1 MSAKQVRMFIA
12 AILLLT
18 FGLLT
23 ACGSTGGVEA
33 TESVPASTESTES
46 ETAEQAATA
55 ATEAA
60 TRIYKDFSGHEV
72 AIPTHPQKIVMLG
85 DIPGDLLALGIT
97 PAGNDWVNEPY
108 IYKDDLAGVVDIG
121 YPHNMEKVLELAP
134 DLILQAGYGGPD
146 DTEIFEKMSKIA
158 PTVIFNRDAATFDRL
173 REVADI
179 VNKKQEAEAWIASY
193 EIKAKAMWDK
203 IGLKPGESATVY
215 LSLAGDFYVM
225 GHFSLTMSLYQSGG
239 FSPSTKVQELI
250 DKKEVFSLISME
262 VLPDYAGDHVFLLS
276 SPGTDD
282 EVEAKKLM
290 EGPLWKSI
298 PAVKNNQAYTADISW
313 NASDPITMERF
324 LEELPK
330 IMGMK

>member
-1 MSAKQVRMFIA
+1 MSTKPVRTFIA
-12 AILLLT
+12 ALLLLSL
-18 FGLLT
+18 GLLA
-23 ACGSTGGVEA
+23 ACGSTGGAEA
-33 TESVPASTESTES
+33 TATDTPTSTEP
-46 ETAEQAATA
+46 
-55 ATEAA
+55 A

-72 AIPTHPQKIVMLG
+72 TIPTHPQKIVLLG

-97 PAGNDWVNEPY
+97 PAGNDWVSEPY
-108 IYKDDLAGVVDIG
+108 IYKEDLAGVVDIG

-146 DTEIFEKMSKIA
+146 DTAIFDKMSKIA
-158 PTVIFNRDAATFDRL
+158 PTVIFNRDAETFDRL

-179 VNKKQEAEAWIASY
+179 VNKKEEAEKWIADY
-193 EIKAKAMWDK
+193 EVKAKAMWEK

-225 GHFSLTMSLYQSGG
+225 GNFSLTMSLYQPGG
-239 FSPSTKVQELI
+239 FSPSAKVQELI

-262 VLPDYAGDHVFLLS
+262 VLPEYAGDHVFLLS

-282 EVEAKKLM
+282 EAAAKKLV

-298 PAVKNNQAYTADISW
+298 PAVQNNHAYTADISW

-324 LEELPK
+324 LSELPK
-330 IMGMK
+330 MMGIK